1 MAFKE
6 SVAEK
11 KNKLLEILNKEYKFE
26 NIFLAFV
33 AVLSIAFG
41 IMILNGDFV
50 VKEGFPILGDFP
62 RVFAWA
68 LIGIALFGL
77 LMVIYPFYEPAFPEF
92 KKITWATRNELLT
105 DIARVFSYM
114 IIISLAFLFFDL
126 IIKRIV
132 GLIW

>member
-62 RVFAWA
+62 RVFAWT

-105 DIARVFSYM
+105 DIVRVFSYM

>member
-26 NIFLAFV
+26 NIFLALV

-62 RVFAWA
+62 RVFAWV

-105 DIARVFSYM
+105 DIARVFSYI

>member
-62 RVFAWA
+62 RVFAWT

-105 DIARVFSYM
+105 DIVRVFS
-114 IIISLAFLFFDL
+114 
-126 IIKRIV
+126 
-132 GLIW
+132 